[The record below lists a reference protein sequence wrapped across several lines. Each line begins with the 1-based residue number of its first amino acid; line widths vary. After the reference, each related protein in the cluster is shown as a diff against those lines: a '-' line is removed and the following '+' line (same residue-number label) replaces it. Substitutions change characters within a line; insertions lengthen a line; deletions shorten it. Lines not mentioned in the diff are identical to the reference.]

1 MKMLLIL
8 AFTLSTLSGYAQSY
22 LIINNGV
29 TLTIDSNGFLYD
41 FGHFYLPYK
50 IKHNGGQFF
59 VEEEKLITIDSRGL
73 LFEKDLE
80 VTGVNGKGINY
91 FINSDDELITIDKDG
106 YYFKYDED
114 TSVFKKA
121 VSFGGNF
128 FLVKP
133 EKRKSQIDI
142 YTINEKGN
150 YFKMNL
156 DGLNPSDIS
165 VTGGNF
171 FQTRDGKMYTVS
183 KAGFIFSKSEIK
195 VSAIS
200 KIGGNFFI
208 DANGLLHT
216 VSDEG
221 FLVIPSLPKNL
232 VVSDIQKI
240 GSHYMLDKN
249 GNLFCVDKNGDVF
262 ERKGQHDLRNVKVL
276 SL

>member
-8 AFTLSTLSGYAQSY
+8 GFVLSSLSSFGQSY
-22 LIINNGV
+22 LVLNNGV
-29 TLTIDSNGFLYD
+29 TLTIDLNGYLYD
-41 FGHFYLPYK
+41 FSHFYLPYK

-59 VEEEKLITIDSRGL
+59 VEEEKLITIDSKGL
-73 LFEKDLE
+73 VYEKDLE
-80 VTGVNGKGINY
+80 VSGINGKGMNY
-91 FINSDDELITIDKDG
+91 FINSDEELITIDKDG
-106 YYFKYDED
+106 FYFKYDED

-133 EKRKSQIDI
+133 EKRKPQIDI

-150 YFKMNL
+150 YFKMTL
-156 DGLNPSDIS
+156 DGLNPSDINL
-165 VTGGNF
+165 TGGNF
-171 FQTRDGKMYTVS
+171 FQTKDGKTYTVS
-183 KAGFIFSKSEIK
+183 KAGFIFSKPDMK

-200 KIGGNFFI
+200 KTGGNFFI
-208 DANGLLHT
+208 DANGLLYT

-221 FLVIPSLPKNL
+221 LLIIPSLPKNL
-232 VVSDIQKI
+232 VISEIQKV

-249 GNLFCVDKNGDVF
+249 GNLFTVDKNGIVT
-262 ERKGQHDLRNVKVL
+262 ERKSQHDLRTVKVL